1 MCFMVNFYLKLT
13 KDKMRDIDFGKIRL
27 LVLDVDGVLSDGC
40 ICMTSEGVE
49 MKSFSVKDGSGL
61 KYWQRAG
68 GKIAWITGR
77 ESPLVSARAEEL
89 GVDVIRQG
97 CKTKLPVYEEVLASF
112 NAAPQEVAV
121 LGDDLPDLPML
132 LRCGL
137 AATPADGVEEL
148 RQRVD
153 YICKTP
159 GGRGC
164 VRELV
169 ELILKKSG
177 RWEQIMT
184 RYL

>member
-1 MCFMVNFYLKLT
+1 
-13 KDKMRDIDFGKIRL
+13 MRNIDFGKIQL

-40 ICMTSEGVE
+40 IYMASDGVE
-49 MKSFSVKDGSGL
+49 IKSFNVKDGSGL

-77 ESPLVSARAEEL
+77 ESPLVAARAKEL
-89 GVDVIRQG
+89 GVDILRQG
-97 CKTKLPVYEEVLASF
+97 CLAKLPVYEDVLAEM
-112 NAAPQEVAV
+112 NLHPEEVAV

-132 LRCGL
+132 LRCAL

-148 RQRVD
+148 RQRAD
-153 YICKTP
+153 YVCKAP

-177 RWEQIMT
+177 RWKQILA
-184 RYL
+184 RYTDGT